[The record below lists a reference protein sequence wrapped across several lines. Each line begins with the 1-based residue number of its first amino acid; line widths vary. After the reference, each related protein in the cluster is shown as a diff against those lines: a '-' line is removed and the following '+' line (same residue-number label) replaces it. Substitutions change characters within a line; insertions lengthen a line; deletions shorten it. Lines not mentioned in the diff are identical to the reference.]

1 MSAAVTQPPRWYDLL
16 TGSVE
21 YGERLEEKIEEKP
34 RGPPK
39 SMHTKLVFRSFT
51 HIVEALRASLPSAS
65 RGSVSDLRT
74 YALLL
79 LEPNSAALS
88 AFPAVR
94 ATADDHDQELT
105 EADGGL
111 TGCREAVEDL
121 TRVSKKV
128 SYDVNKDGVKVAV
141 LTFVKSAWRLGETVL
156 GVVELNDRGGRA
168 RILKASIHRVARHL
182 GPYVT
187 DRSFFFSLS
196 DLLPSHN
203 TAFGHAR
210 SARISSVR
218 NCGLS

>member
-1 MSAAVTQPPRWYDLL
+1 MSAAVSQPPRWYDLL

-21 YGERLEEKIEEKP
+21 CDEKLEEKIEEKP

-39 SMHTKLVFRSFT
+39 SMRTQLVFHSST
-51 HIVEALRASLPSAS
+51 HIFEASRANSPSAS

-74 YALLL
+74 YASLL

-94 ATADDHDQELT
+94 ATIDDQELT
-105 EADGGL
+105 GPDGGL
-111 TGCREAVEDL
+111 TGCREAVEVL

-168 RILKASIHRVARHL
+168 RILKASIHRVAPVPWL
-182 GPYVT
+182 IDP
-187 DRSFFFSLS
+187 L
-196 DLLPSHN
+196 

-218 NCGLS
+218 NRGTS